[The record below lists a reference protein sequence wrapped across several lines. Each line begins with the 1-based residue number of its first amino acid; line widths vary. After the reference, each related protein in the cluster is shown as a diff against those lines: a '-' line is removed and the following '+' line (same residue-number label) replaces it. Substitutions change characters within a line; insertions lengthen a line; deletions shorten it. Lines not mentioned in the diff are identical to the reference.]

1 MKKPINWKK
10 IIRRTCWVLSGI
22 GLIVLTGAAMQ
33 HKKNKVCREVR
44 IEISGAEKHLFIDEK
59 DVMDLL
65 NTNGPVTGI
74 PIQSLKLRQMEQMV
88 EQNKWVKNAEMFFDN
103 NQVLQIQIQ
112 ERQPVARV
120 FQTDGTTFYLDS
132 SAVLLPL
139 SNKLTVRVPVFTG
152 FPVTSGM
159 DSVLVQQVIDL
170 AKHIAA
176 DSFFS
181 AQITQIDITTDRKFE
196 LTPLIGD
203 HIVRFGE
210 ATDIDN
216 KFSRLNAFYRS
227 AWLQH
232 GINTYETIDVQ
243 YKNQVVGI
251 KQGTAKA
258 YSDSAA
264 ALSLIKNTAMFPPAT
279 DTASVKP
286 VSPVLK
292 PARPVLKRK
301 DPVVVKPLAVK
312 TATAK
317 TVTAKPAAVK
327 PAKTAKT
334 LMPKNNKKIQKPL
347 RT

>member
-1 MKKPINWKK
+1 
-10 IIRRTCWVLSGI
+10 
-22 GLIVLTGAAMQ
+22 
-33 HKKNKVCREVR
+33 
-44 IEISGAEKHLFIDEK
+44 
-59 DVMDLL
+59 
-65 NTNGPVTGI
+65 
-74 PIQSLKLRQMEQMV
+74 
-88 EQNKWVKNAEMFFDN
+88 
-103 NQVLQIQIQ
+103 
-112 ERQPVARV
+112 
-120 FQTDGTTFYLDS
+120 
-132 SAVLLPL
+132 
-139 SNKLTVRVPVFTG
+139 
-152 FPVTSGM
+152 
-159 DSVLVQQVIDL
+159 VIDL

-317 TVTAKPAAVK
+317 TFTAKPAAVK

-334 LMPKNNKKIQKPL
+334 LMPKNNKKIQKSL